1 MFIYWAQRNFPI
13 YVDIRSEAQSTKKH
27 NQKRYITD
35 NMRNGT
41 GLWIFLIV
49 DFKFFLTVY
58 ESFTQALVLN
68 HGQCV
73 FGDVCKADKECF
85 FVISV

>member
-1 MFIYWAQRNFPI
+1 M
-13 YVDIRSEAQSTKKH
+13 DIFNSW
-27 NQKRYITD
+27 
-35 NMRNGT
+35 
-41 GLWIFLIV
+41 LLF
-49 DFKFFLTVY
+49 FFLTVY
-58 ESFTQALVLN
+58 ESFTQTLVLN